1 MNLRER
7 IILLFFYTILFSFLI
22 FIAKNYFF
30 WWKQDYINTIAEEK
44 FIEPIKNEPI
54 IEEEKTQSLNS
65 ASIIRYIFVPT
76 MFWAENKVLDYKN
89 TLTTFLNSKF
99 IQSKIS
105 LLEVV
110 FYKDVWEVRWKMKNK
125 KIRLYGIYNLD
136 IKEFLAVAI
145 HEFSHFY
152 DLYILEKK
160 VLLDVSDI
168 FYDISWETTTVM
180 KESMD
185 EKSFVSWYAMTNKY
199 EDFAESYTYY
209 VLHNSDFYSK
219 SLNSPV
225 LMEKYNFFRKFVF
238 TNEDF
243 ITGEFK
249 NNLEIED
256 YYRDTTK
263 IDFSLEKF
271 LQYLKK

>member
-54 IEEEKTQSLNS
+54 IEVDKTESLNS

-76 MFWAENKVLDYKN
+76 MFWTENKVLSYKN
-89 TLTTFLNSKF
+89 SLNTFLNSKF

-110 FYKDVWEVRWKMKNK
+110 FYKDIWEVRWKMKNK

-136 IKEFLAVAI
+136 IKEFIAVAI

-199 EDFAESYTYY
+199 EDFSETYTYY

-238 TNEDF
+238 TNEEF